1 MREELENGRGHC
13 DTARGRHE
21 GRESENPRIREN
33 DKRTTMPEDD
43 NARRTTMPEDD
54 NVEGRESERTR
65 REENV
70 GGQECKRMTRRCTGV
85 SKMAMSQ

>member
-1 MREELENGRGHC
+1 MGEDIAILQEDDTRDENPRI
-13 DTARGRHE
+13 
-21 GRESENPRIREN
+21 RESENPRIREN
-33 DKRTTMPEDD
+33 DK
-43 NARRTTMPEDD
+43 RTTMPEDD

-70 GGQECKRMTRRCTGV
+70 GGQECKRITRRCTGV